1 MKKTFLQTIEQLGLS
16 SLQRRRRGRRVLM
29 LSTMTVLFTSII
41 AFASIPGPDG
51 VIHGCFNTKGESGL
65 RIIDSTAQCKS
76 NETALN
82 FNQTGPQ

>member
-1 MKKTFLQTIEQLGLS
+1 MKKTFLHTIGLLGLNGM
-16 SLQRRRRGRRVLM
+16 QRRSRRVLM

-51 VIHGCFNTKGESGL
+51 VIHGCYKKNGDLGL
-65 RIIDSTAQCKS
+65 RIIDSTEQCKS
-76 NETALN
+76 NEIALN